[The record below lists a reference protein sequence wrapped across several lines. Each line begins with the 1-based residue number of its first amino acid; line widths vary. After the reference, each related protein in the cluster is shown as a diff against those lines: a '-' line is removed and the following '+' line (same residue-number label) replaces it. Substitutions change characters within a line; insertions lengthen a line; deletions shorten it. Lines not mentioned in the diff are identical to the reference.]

1 MSVVLRGRDDQLAVL
16 EDLLARAR
24 AGRGGALSV
33 LAEPGMGKTALLEWA
48 VHRAGLD
55 FRTLGIRGIRQES
68 SLALAGLHRLLGPV
82 ADRIGCLP
90 GRQAEVL
97 RRVFD
102 GDGTADAFTLC
113 TAVHALLARA
123 AGDGPL
129 LCWIDDVHW
138 LDRPSLDAMAFAARR
153 LGDAPVVMLF
163 AAHNEHVTTPERDRL
178 AGIPRLPLPPLDETA
193 STQVLA
199 DRCLIGVTEDLA
211 AGLTELTGGN
221 PLALVEMAAALT
233 PGQLSG
239 DEPPPET
246 LPPGSRLRAVYRRRF
261 FRLSPDARRLA
272 LLAVAD
278 DRLDGRT
285 LTRAAAVA
293 RLDLRELEAVRAWG
307 LVRVDGESI
316 TVPSPVIRGA
326 LYADAPLSE
335 RNAVHELLASV
346 LDDDRQ
352 RARRVWHRAAL
363 ACEAND
369 ALAAELCAAAAEAG
383 AAGRYTDSSRAWQRA
398 ATLTRDPD
406 EQANVLL
413 AAATD
418 AWLAGRSR
426 RARSLVRRLAPA
438 ARQGPLRGRADLL
451 RGEIELR
458 DGRPAAGRRLLLDA
472 ADRLAGHDR
481 RSAVVA
487 LAYAGEASCL
497 NGDLR
502 RYLAIAERAAALR
515 GRHEPPD
522 TELLFAHFE
531 GMSATYRGRH
541 QEAVE
546 PLRRTVRLADA
557 TDDCAAKVW
566 AGMAAQMLGDDQRTH
581 ELAGEAVRLS
591 IGPDA
596 AVKPWALA
604 YLALADLWLGRY
616 PSATAHSMEGLRL
629 ARAAGQEN
637 HAIDHLATM
646 ALLAALQGDKDT
658 ARVRLDAVSDAA
670 ARRVLAR
677 PGAFTTWALACLELI
692 EERPA
697 DAAGRLRLMSPPSP
711 EEWPGARA
719 CRFARSDS
727 LMARTWHAHPV
738 VHVMATPHFV
748 EAAVRCDERT
758 GARQALEVFDR
769 WAASTRNAVRLA
781 LSHRC
786 HALLARDDAEADEH
800 FREALRLHQRGDSA
814 FEMARTELLYGRRL
828 RRGRKPRAA
837 REHLRNA
844 LQIFEYYEAEHWTE
858 SARAELR
865 AAGETAP
872 ASVPKGAEEL
882 TTQQHQIARLAAE
895 GATNR
900 EIAARLFL
908 SHRTVD
914 HHLRNVFVRL
924 GIRSRVELARFFS

>member
-1 MSVVLRGRDDQLAVL
+1 
-16 EDLLARAR
+16 
-24 AGRGGALSV
+24 
-33 LAEPGMGKTALLEWA
+33 
-48 VHRAGLD
+48 
-55 FRTLGIRGIRQES
+55 
-68 SLALAGLHRLLGPV
+68 
-82 ADRIGCLP
+82 
-90 GRQAEVL
+90 
-97 RRVFD
+97 
-102 GDGTADAFTLC
+102 
-113 TAVHALLARA
+113 
-123 AGDGPL
+123 
-129 LCWIDDVHW
+129 
-138 LDRPSLDAMAFAARR
+138 
-153 LGDAPVVMLF
+153 
-163 AAHNEHVTTPERDRL
+163 
-178 AGIPRLPLPPLDETA
+178 
-193 STQVLA
+193 
-199 DRCLIGVTEDLA
+199 
-211 AGLTELTGGN
+211 
-221 PLALVEMAAALT
+221 
-233 PGQLSG
+233 
-239 DEPPPET
+239 
-246 LPPGSRLRAVYRRRF
+246 
-261 FRLSPDARRLA
+261 
-272 LLAVAD
+272 
-278 DRLDGRT
+278 
-285 LTRAAAVA
+285 
-293 RLDLRELEAVRAWG
+293 
-307 LVRVDGESI
+307 
-316 TVPSPVIRGA
+316 
-326 LYADAPLSE
+326 
-335 RNAVHELLASV
+335 
-346 LDDDRQ
+346 
-352 RARRVWHRAAL
+352 
-363 ACEAND
+363 
-369 ALAAELCAAAAEAG
+369 
-383 AAGRYTDSSRAWQRA
+383 
-398 ATLTRDPD
+398 LTRDRD
-406 EQANVLL
+406 RQADMLL

-418 AWLAGRSR
+418 AWRAGRSR
-426 RARSLVRRLAPA
+426 RARSLVRRLAS
-438 ARQGPLRGRADLL
+438 ARQHSLRGRADLL

-458 DGRPAAGRRLLLDA
+458 DGRPAVGRRMLLDA

-497 NGDLR
+497 SGDLR

-515 GRHEPPD
+515 GRHEPPE

-531 GMSATYRGRH
+531 GMSATYRGHH
-541 QEAVE
+541 QEAIE

-591 IGPDA
+591 VGADA
-596 AVKPWALA
+596 TVKPWALA

-670 ARRVLAR
+670 ARRGLAR
-677 PGAFTTWALACLELI
+677 PGAFTSWALACLELI

-697 DAAGRLRLMSPPSP
+697 DAAGRIR
-711 EEWPGARA
+711 
-719 CRFARSDS
+719 

-786 HALLARDDAEADEH
+786 HALLAGDDAEADEH

-814 FEMARTELLYGRRL
+814 FEMARTELLYGHRL

-858 SARAELR
+858 NARAELR

-872 ASVPKGAEEL
+872 APVHKGAEDL
-882 TTQQHQIARLAAE
+882 TTQQRQIARLAAE

>member
-1 MSVVLRGRDDQLAVL
+1 VSVVLRGRDGQLAVL
-16 EDLLARAR
+16 DELLLRAR
-24 AGRGGALSV
+24 SGQGGALGV
-33 LAEPGMGKTALLEWA
+33 LAEPGMGKTALLESA
-48 VHRAGLD
+48 VRRAGAD

-68 SLALAGLHRLLGPV
+68 SLELAGLHRLLGPI
-82 ADRIGCLP
+82 ADRIGCLSAC
-90 GRQAEVL
+90 QAEALSRLFAGNAAVEP
-97 RRVFD
+97 
-102 GDGTADAFTLC
+102 FTLC
-113 TAVHALLARA
+113 TAVHALLTATAR
-123 AGDGPL
+123 DRPV
-129 LCWIDDVHW
+129 LCWVDDVHW
-138 LDRPSLDAMAFAARR
+138 LDRASLDAMTFTARR
-153 LGDAPVVMLF
+153 LGDEPVVMLF

-178 AGIPRLPLPPLDETA
+178 AGIPRLPLPALDEAA
-193 STQVLA
+193 STQVIA
-199 DRCLIGVTEDLA
+199 DRCPVGVAEDLTA
-211 AGLTELTGGN
+211 ELTELTGGN
-221 PLALVEMAAALT
+221 PLALVEVAAALT
-233 PGQLSG
+233 PGQLCG
-239 DEPPPET
+239 EEPPPET
-246 LPPGSRLRAVYRRRF
+246 LPVGSRLRAVYRRRF

-278 DRLDGRT
+278 DGLDGRT
-285 LTRAAAVA
+285 LTRAARAD
-293 RLDLRELEAVRAWG
+293 RLDLGELEAVRAWG

-316 TVPSPVIRGA
+316 TVPSPVIRSA

-335 RNAVHELLASV
+335 RNTVHALLARV

-363 ACEAND
+363 ACAAD
-369 ALAAELCAAAAEAG
+369 DGLAAELSEAAAESA

-398 ATLTRDPD
+398 ATLTSDRA
-406 EQANVLL
+406 EQADMLL

-418 AWLAGRSR
+418 AWLAGQSRRSR
-426 RARSLVRRLAPA
+426 ALVRQLTPA
-438 ARQGPLRGRADLL
+438 APQLRGRADLL

-458 DGRPAAGRRLLLDA
+458 DGRPSAGRRMLLDA

-497 NGDLR
+497 GGDLR

-515 GRHEPPD
+515 GRHEPPE

-531 GMSATYRGRH
+531 GMAATYRGRH

-566 AGMAAQMLGDDQRTH
+566 ASMAALILGDDERTH
-581 ELAGEAVRLS
+581 ELAGEAVRLGT
-591 IGPDA
+591 GPDA
-596 AVKPWALA
+596 VVKPWALA
-604 YLALADLWLGRY
+604 YLAMADLWLGRY
-616 PSATAHSMEGLRL
+616 PSATAHSLEGLRL

-637 HAIDHLATM
+637 HAVDHLAMM
-646 ALLAALQGDKDT
+646 ALLAALQGDRET
-658 ARVRLDAVSDAA
+658 ARLRLDAVSDAA
-670 ARRVLAR
+670 ARRGLSR
-677 PGAFTTWALACLELI
+677 PGAFTSWALACLELI
-692 EERPA
+692 EDRPA
-697 DAAGRLRLMSPPSP
+697 DAAGHIRLMA
-711 EEWPGARA
+711 G
-719 CRFARSDS
+719 
-727 LMARTWHAHPV
+727 TWHAHPV

-748 EAAVRCDERT
+748 EAAVRCDERK

-769 WAASTRNAVRLA
+769 WATSTRNSVRLA

-786 HALLARDDAEADEH
+786 RALLAGDDAEADEH
-800 FREALRLHQRGDSA
+800 FREALRLHLRGDSA
-814 FEMARTELLYGRRL
+814 FETARTELLYGHRL

-844 LQIFEYYEAEHWTE
+844 LQIFEYYDAEHWCA

-872 ASVPKGAEEL
+872 PAAPKGAEEL
-882 TTQQHQIARLAAE
+882 TAQQREVARLAAE

-900 EIAARLFL
+900 EIAARLVL

>member
-1 MSVVLRGRDDQLAVL
+1 MCPLCYVVVTTNSPCW
-16 EDLLARAR
+16 RACST
-24 AGRGGALSV
+24 GPGPGGAVRSPFSPSPV
-33 LAEPGMGKTALLEWA
+33 WGKTALLEWA
-48 VHRAGLD
+48 VRRAGPD

-82 ADRIGCLP
+82 ADRISCLP
-90 GRQAEVL
+90 ECQAGAL

-102 GDGTADAFTLC
+102 GNGAADPFTLC
-113 TAVHALLARA
+113 TAVHALLTATARS
-123 AGDGPL
+123 GPV

-138 LDRPSLDAMAFAARR
+138 LDRASLEAMAFAARR
-153 LGDAPVVMLF
+153 LGDEPVVMLF

-178 AGIPRLPLPPLDETA
+178 AGIPRLPLPPLDEAA
-193 STQVLA
+193 STEVLT
-199 DRCLIGVTEDLA
+199 DRCPTGVTEDLA

-239 DEPPPET
+239 EQPPPET

-285 LTRAAAVA
+285 LTRAAEAD

-307 LVRVDGESI
+307 LVRVDGDSI
-316 TVPSPVIRGA
+316 TVPSPVIRSA
-326 LYADAPLSE
+326 VYADAPLAE
-335 RNAVHELLASV
+335 RNTVHELLARV

-369 ALAAELCAAAAEAG
+369 VLAAELCQAAAEAG

-398 ATLTRDPD
+398 ATLTRDRD
-406 EQANVLL
+406 EQATMLL

-458 DGRPAAGRRLLLDA
+458 DGRPAAGRRMLLDA

-515 GRHEPPD
+515 GRHEPPE

-591 IGPDA
+591 IDADA

-604 YLALADLWLGRY
+604 YLALADLWLGRH
-616 PSATAHSMEGLRL
+616 PSAMAHSMECLRL

-658 ARVRLDAVSDAA
+658 ARTSWRPPSAA
-670 ARRVLAR
+670 TRGRARGRRWRSSTGGPPAPATPYASRCPTAAMRCWPATTPRGTSTSARRCGCTSAATRRSRWRAR
-677 PGAFTTWALACLELI
+677 SCCTGTGCAGGASR
-692 EERPA
+692 ERPA
-697 DAAGRLRLMSPPSP
+697 ST
-711 EEWPGARA
+711 
-719 CRFARSDS
+719 C
-727 LMARTWHAHPV
+727 
-738 VHVMATPHFV
+738 ATPC
-748 EAAVRCDERT
+748 RSSSTTRRSTGPRT
-758 GARQALEVFDR
+758 RAPSCA
-769 WAASTRNAVRLA
+769 
-781 LSHRC
+781 
-786 HALLARDDAEADEH
+786 
-800 FREALRLHQRGDSA
+800 
-814 FEMARTELLYGRRL
+814 
-828 RRGRKPRAA
+828 RRGRPPRRRCTRAPRTSPRSSARSPGWPPRAPPTG
-837 REHLRNA
+837 RSRRGCS
-844 LQIFEYYEAEHWTE
+844 
-858 SARAELR
+858 SA
-865 AAGETAP
+865 TAP
-872 ASVPKGAEEL
+872 STTTCGTSSYGSASAPALSWRGSSAEP
-882 TTQQHQIARLAAE
+882 
-895 GATNR
+895 G
-900 EIAARLFL
+900 
-908 SHRTVD
+908 D
-914 HHLRNVFVRL
+914 W
-924 GIRSRVELARFFS
+924 

>member
-1 MSVVLRGRDDQLAVL
+1 MSVVLRGRDHQIAVL
-16 EDLLARAR
+16 EELLTRAR
-24 AGRGGALSV
+24 SGRGGALSF
-33 LAEPGMGKTALLEWA
+33 LAEPGMGKTALLECA
-48 VHRAGLD
+48 VRRAGAD

-68 SLALAGLHRLLGPV
+68 SLELAGLHRLLGPL
-82 ADRIGCLP
+82 ADRIECLP
-90 GRQAEVL
+90 ACQAEAL
-97 RRVFD
+97 TRVFD
-102 GDGTADAFTLC
+102 GNGAVDPYTLC
-113 TAVHALLARA
+113 TAVHALLT
-123 AGDGPL
+123 GTSHSGPV
-129 LCWIDDVHW
+129 LCWLDDVHW
-138 LDRPSLDAMAFAARR
+138 LDRASLDAMTFTARR
-153 LGDAPVVMLF
+153 LGDRPVVMLF

-193 STQVLA
+193 STEVLT
-199 DRCLIGVTEDLA
+199 DRCPIGVTEDLA

-246 LPPGSRLRAVYRRRF
+246 LPPESQLRAVYRRRF

-285 LTRAAAVA
+285 LTRAALAD

-316 TVPSPVIRGA
+316 TVPSPVIRSA

-335 RNAVHELLASV
+335 RNTVHELLARV

-352 RARRVWHRAAL
+352 RARQVWHRAAL

-369 ALAAELCAAAAEAG
+369 GLAAELCEAAAEAG

-398 ATLTRDPD
+398 ATLTRDRG
-406 EQANVLL
+406 EQATMLL

-426 RARSLVRRLAPA
+426 RSRFLVRQLTPA
-438 ARQGPLRGRADLL
+438 ARQGRLRGRADLL

-458 DGRPAAGRRLLLDA
+458 DGRPATGARMLLDA
-472 ADRLAGHDR
+472 AARLADHDR

-497 NGDLR
+497 GGDLR
-502 RYLAIAERAAALR
+502 RYLAIAERAAVLR
-515 GRHEPPD
+515 RRHEAPD

-531 GMSATYRGRH
+531 GMAATYQGH
-541 QEAVE
+541 HHEAAE

-557 TDDCAAKVW
+557 TDDCASKVW
-566 AGMAAQMLGDDQRTH
+566 ASMAALILGDDRRTH
-581 ELAGEAVRLS
+581 ELAGEAVRLGT
-591 IGPDA
+591 GPDA

-604 YLALADLWLGRY
+604 YLAMADLWLGRY
-616 PSATAHSMEGLRL
+616 PSATAHSLEGLRL

-637 HAIDHLATM
+637 HAVDHLATM

-658 ARVRLDAVSDAA
+658 ARLRLDAVSDAA
-670 ARRVLAR
+670 TRRGLAR
-677 PGAFTTWALACLELI
+677 PGAFTSWALACLELI
-692 EERPA
+692 EDRPA
-697 DAAGRLRLMSPPSP
+697 DAAGRIRLMA
-711 EEWPGARA
+711 G
-719 CRFARSDS
+719 
-727 LMARTWHAHPV
+727 TWHAHPV

-748 EAAVRCDERT
+748 EAAVRCDERK
-758 GARQALEVFDR
+758 GALQALEVFDR
-769 WAASTRNAVRLA
+769 WATSTRNSVRLA

-786 HALLARDDAEADEH
+786 HALLAGDDAEADEH
-800 FREALRLHQRGDSA
+800 FREALRLHLRGDSA
-814 FEMARTELLYGRRL
+814 FETARTELLYGHRL

-844 LQIFEYYEAEHWTE
+844 LQIFEYYDAEHWTG

-872 ASVPKGAEEL
+872 PMAPKDAGEL
-882 TTQQHQIARLAAE
+882 TNQQRQIARLAAE

-900 EIAARLFL
+900 EIAARLVL

-924 GIRSRVELARFFS
+924 GIRSRVELPRFFS